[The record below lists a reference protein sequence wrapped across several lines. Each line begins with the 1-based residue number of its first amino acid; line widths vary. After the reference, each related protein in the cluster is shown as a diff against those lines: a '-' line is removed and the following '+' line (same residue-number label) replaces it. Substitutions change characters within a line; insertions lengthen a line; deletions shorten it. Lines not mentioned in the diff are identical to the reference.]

1 MRYTFPELKRIV
13 GGRDPHRRIL
23 CYWMHRSLDMTEAEI
38 GDALG
43 ISHQTVHE
51 HRNNVRLALSEAEVI
66 EQDAVDTIEASVG

>member
-23 CYWMHRSLDMTEAEI
+23 CFWMHRSLDMTESEI
-38 GDALG
+38 AYTLG
-43 ISHQTVHE
+43 ITQQTVHE
-51 HRNNVRLALSEAEVI
+51 HRDNVRRALLDADVI